1 MKLIGS
7 LVEQD
12 FREELSKS
20 WDGLRSQGSR
30 VLSILQS
37 RLGGINSAFVL
48 SWTPEQAEDL
58 YIIMVN
64 GVYVVWL
71 EALRESGELVSFEM
85 TTVKEYEKSLRSRQH
100 KIKLAVALDLAG
112 RL

>member
-7 LVEQD
+7 LAEQD
-12 FREELSKS
+12 FREGLSKS
-20 WDGLRSQGSR
+20 WGGLRSQGGR

-37 RLGGINSAFVL
+37 RLGSINSAFVL
-48 SWTPEQAEDL
+48 SWTPEQTEDL

-64 GVYVVWL
+64 GVDVVWL
-71 EALRESGELVSFEM
+71 ETLRESGELVSFEM
-85 TTVKEYEKSLRSRQH
+85 AAVKEYEKLLRSRQH